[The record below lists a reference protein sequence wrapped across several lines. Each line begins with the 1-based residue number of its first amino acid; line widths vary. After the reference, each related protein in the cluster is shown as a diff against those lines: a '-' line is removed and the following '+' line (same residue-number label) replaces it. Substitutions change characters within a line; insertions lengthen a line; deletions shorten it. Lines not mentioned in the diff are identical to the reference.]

1 MKLRTIGLISTLVL
15 GLLAGPSPAEAQQ
28 KGKIPRLGYLSRKAE
43 PGGTDKA
50 FRQGLRDLGWIEG
63 RNISI
68 ESRWAAYK
76 TDHLPAMAEEL
87 VRLKVD
93 LIVTA
98 TSGVT
103 RAAKNAT
110 GTIPIVMMYAS
121 DVVENGLVRSLSRPG
136 GNITGLTEQFTDLH
150 TKLLELLH
158 DTLPK
163 VSRVAFLWNPGSK
176 TYARTFR
183 AAQVVAP
190 ALGLTLQ
197 SLELRRKG
205 RSMKQRAEE
214 LESRLAAATQE
225 RAGAL
230 VVVSRSY
237 VPFGR
242 RIAEFEV
249 KNRVP
254 VFSILPTVVRKHF
267 GVLAYAPDF
276 KDMARRS
283 ATYVDKIL
291 KGAKPAD
298 LPVELPQEFT
308 LLVNLKRAKQLGI
321 TIPPEVLYRATKVIK

>member
-1 MKLRTIGLISTLVL
+1 MRLRTIGLIGILVL
-15 GLLAGPSPAEAQQ
+15 GLLVGPLPVEAQQ
-28 KGKIPRLGYLSRKAE
+28 TGKMPRLGYLSRKARA
-43 PGGTDKA
+43 GGTDKA
-50 FRQGLRDLGWIEG
+50 FRQALRDLGWVEGKNITIEF
-63 RNISI
+63 
-68 ESRWAAYK
+68 RWAAYK
-76 TDHLPAMAEEL
+76 RDRRSALAEEL

-121 DVVENGLVRSLSRPG
+121 DVVENGLVTSLSRPG
-136 GNITGLTEQFTDLH
+136 GNITGLSEQFTDLH
-150 TKLLELLH
+150 TKLLEMLH

-163 VSRVAFLWNPGSK
+163 VTRVAFLWDPDPRSH
-176 TYARTFR
+176 TRTLK
-183 AAQVVAP
+183 AAQIVATE
-190 ALGLTLQ
+190 LGLTLQ
-197 SLELRRKG
+197 SLELRRRG
-205 RSMKQRAEE
+205 RSMNKRAEE
-214 LESRLAAATQE
+214 LERRLAAAIQE

-242 RIAEFEV
+242 RIAEFEA